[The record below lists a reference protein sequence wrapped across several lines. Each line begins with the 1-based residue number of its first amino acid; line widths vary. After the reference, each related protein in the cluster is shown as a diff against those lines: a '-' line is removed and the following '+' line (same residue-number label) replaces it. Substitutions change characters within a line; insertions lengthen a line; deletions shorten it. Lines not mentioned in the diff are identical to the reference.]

1 MKALRY
7 IIIIFVFVFYGCNPY
22 NPIYL
27 YSNYQLFEDGK
38 YLKIKKYRPVEIVF
52 TTDSTGCVLDY
63 RNRND
68 TTIQYFKYKETES
81 GILVI
86 TDFCGEYNPYIPLGN
101 DTIIYGNK
109 YLVYIA
115 RERGLYFVFYRKRK
129 SGFIPTHTINR

>member
-1 MKALRY
+1 
-7 IIIIFVFVFYGCNPY
+7 
-22 NPIYL
+22 
-27 YSNYQLFEDGK
+27 
-38 YLKIKKYRPVEIVF
+38 LKIKKYRPVEIVF

-101 DTIIYGNK
+101 DTLIYANK
-109 YLVYIA
+109 YLGYIA

-129 SGFIPTHTINR
+129 SGIISKYTINR

>member
-1 MKALRY
+1 
-7 IIIIFVFVFYGCNPY
+7 
-22 NPIYL
+22 
-27 YSNYQLFEDGK
+27 
-38 YLKIKKYRPVEIVF
+38 LKIKKYRPVEIVF

-68 TTIQYFKYKETES
+68 TIIQNFKYKEA
-81 GILVI
+81 GRCFLVF

-115 RERGLYFVFYRKRK
+115 REREIVHYFYRKRK
-129 SGFIPTHTINR
+129 SGFIPTHTISR